1 MDPGMFGADLDTSF
15 VRFEFN
21 DYPSEVFYPN
31 NDYYNINNNNND
43 QENNS
48 TELNVDNSTEKDL
61 KIGADGDWI
70 RKSFEQLTLQN
81 LEPINR
87 QKIAPRS
94 KSLDSESRSNYDEND
109 VNTMTTLSTDFCDDT
124 LDCDCNTTMCDDSN
138 CDAVKCDDL
147 NCDVI
152 KCDSP
157 VCYDVKQDS
166 VRKKKRSSKKLEI
179 DSRTNSNVKEG

>member
-1 MDPGMFGADLDTSF
+1 MFGVDLDTSF

-31 NDYYNINNNNND
+31 NDYYNITNSNNNNND
-43 QENNS
+43 QESNDP
-48 TELNVDNSTEKDL
+48 ELKVDNNLTEKEL
-61 KIGADGDWI
+61 KSGSEGDWI
-70 RKSFEQLTLQN
+70 RKSFEQLNLQN
-81 LEPINR
+81 PEPMNR

-94 KSLDSESRSNYDEND
+94 KSLDSESRSNYDESD
-109 VNTMTTLSTDFCDDT
+109 VQTTTLSTDFCDDT
-124 LDCDCNTTMCDDSN
+124 LDCDCGITMCDESN

-157 VCYDVKQDS
+157 VCYDVRQDS
-166 VRKKKRSSKKLEI
+166 VRKKKKSAKKRETGSS
-179 DSRTNSNVKEG
+179 NSNVKER